1 MIFGKHDLTLSEKNE
16 LALPTAYRPAVGRS
30 AYLTRGFDRNL
41 LLLPRNAFEA
51 IAARLNATSISDP
64 LSRMLRR
71 LFLGG
76 MVEVS
81 VDENGTFSLPDD
93 LASFAGLEQGVVIV
107 GQGEYLEIWSRDHW
121 TKQLEIMQ
129 DEAAN
134 RERFEK
140 FDLSL
145 A

>member
-1 MIFGKHDLTLSEKNE
+1 MIFGKHDLTLSKKNE
-16 LALPTAYRPAVGRS
+16 LALPAAYRPAVGRS

-51 IAARLNATSISDP
+51 ITTRLNATSISDP

-81 VDENGTFSLPDD
+81 VDDNGNFSLPAD
-93 LASFAGLEQGVVIV
+93 LASFAGLEQGIVVI
-107 GQGEYLEIWSRDHW
+107 GQGDYLELWSHDQW
-121 TKQLEIMQ
+121 TKQLENMQ
-129 DEAAN
+129 DEDAN